1 MYYKLSLLTNFFFL
15 FYFLSQRKTETQTE
29 LQILFLKTQIV
40 AYKRRTKK
48 FHTEPF
54 QRLTLVLLS
63 YVLYDWKT
71 NLAIVSPN
79 TLLTWRKQKFKTF
92 WATISKRKKTGRPNV
107 PWPLIKLIRRIAK
120 ENRIW
125 GATKLHGLL
134 QKIGYDISER
144 TVSKY
149 IPKRPTDPK
158 KRLLW
163 KQFYSLHADAMV
175 VSDTLTVYSINFRK
189 IFRVAFFLHIGTRQI
204 LHFDIHTNPTTKWM
218 RKVLKCAV
226 KKRGGKNFHYFLS
239 DNDPLFGKRFTKY
252 LQRIGI
258 KPKKTSPRS
267 PWQNCYAERW
277 IKTCRNEFLD
287 FFIPANEY
295 HLRTR
300 LEEYIHFY
308 NHHRTHLALDKD
320 TPVPSPVLERPPDAK
335 LVSTPAL
342 GGLYHSYSYEKV
354 A

>member
-1 MYYKLSLLTNFFFL
+1 MYYKLSLLTNAFFL
-15 FYFLSQRKTETQTE
+15 FYFLSKFKTKTQTE
-29 LQILFLKTQIV
+29 LQILFLKTQVI
-40 AYKRRTKK
+40 AYKRRKKK
-48 FHTEPF
+48 FHTKPF
-54 QRLTLVLLS
+54 QRMILVLLS
-63 YVLYDWKT
+63 YILRDWKT

-79 TLLTWRKQKFKTF
+79 TILTWRKQKFKTF
-92 WATISKRKKTGRPNV
+92 WAMTSRRKMLGRPNS
-107 PWPLIKLIRRIAK
+107 PWVLIKLIRKIAK

-134 QKIGYDISER
+134 QKLGYDISER

-149 IPKRPTDPK
+149 IPKRPPDPK
-158 KRLLW
+158 RRLLW
-163 KQFYSLHADAMV
+163 KQFYSLHSETMI
-175 VSDTLTVYSINFRK
+175 VSDTFTVYSSNFKK
-189 IFRVAFFLHIGTRQI
+189 IFRVIFFLHVGSRQV

-218 RKVLKCAV
+218 RKVFQATLRKRRN
-226 KKRGGKNFHYFLS
+226 KKIRYFLS

-252 LQRIGI
+252 LQRIGL
-258 KPKKTSPRS
+258 KPKKTSPYS

-295 HLRTR
+295 HLRKH

-308 NHHRTHLALDKD
+308 NYHRTHLALNKD
-320 TPVPSPVLERPPDAK
+320 SPIPSPVLERPPDAK
-335 LVSTPAL
+335 LMSTPVL
-342 GGLYHSYSYEKV
+342 GGLYHTYSYEKV